1 MLQSSYTHM
10 RAPHC
15 TLHAG
20 PAPTQTDTVPPLY
33 CPCRAGSDALHAV
46 MVALQAQAK
55 MDINSFASYYQQPHA
70 YPPPAA
76 AGSDAYAAIVA
87 RLKAAGI
94 PPGSGGEMVAAAAA
108 MAAVGGPAALSQLMA
123 NQGSMQDTA
132 AASAIIEA
140 QARLQSQA
148 AAAAA
153 VAHLAASGS
162 YNHGHGHNGYGPA
175 PPTLLQSAYQLTT
188 TAAAG
193 LQHIPSG
200 MDPAAAAA
208 AKAMEQLAAG
218 ASAMQHGYMPQQGPY
233 AGLMPHPHSHATA
246 TLSGGQQYMQYSNG
260 LTYSEGGTFP
270 TGPVSSKG
278 VPEAPPGA
286 VSSGGPVVSGHQHQA
301 PDRPSLKRPSTSQEV
316 QPGRKKQSQ

>member
-1 MLQSSYTHM
+1 
-10 RAPHC
+10 
-15 TLHAG
+15 
-20 PAPTQTDTVPPLY
+20 
-33 CPCRAGSDALHAV
+33 
-46 MVALQAQAK
+46 MVALQTQAK

-148 AAAAA
+148 AAAA

-162 YNHGHGHNGYGPA
+162 YSHGHGHPHGHNGYGPA
-175 PPTLLQSAYQLTT
+175 PPALLQSAYQLTT
-188 TAAAG
+188 TTAAG
-193 LQHIPSG
+193 LQHIPAG
-200 MDPAAAAA
+200 MDPAAAAAA

-233 AGLMPHPHSHATA
+233 ASLMPHPHSHATA
-246 TLSGGQQYMQYSNG
+246 TLSGGHQYMQYSNG
-260 LTYSEGGTFP
+260 RTYSGGGTFP

-278 VPEAPPGA
+278 MPEAPPGA

-301 PDRPSLKRPSTSQEV
+301 PDRPSLKRPSTSHEV